1 MHQTEAFVKGIKEE
15 KCTGQLERVV
25 PPLAEYNLQG
35 RFSFCHVSVQYI
47 ALCTIFMAHGANRIV
62 GTASLAAL
70 SSAASTATLVEQQQ
84 VAQERRFD
92 S

>member
-1 MHQTEAFVKGIKEE
+1 VHQTEAFVKGIKEE

-47 ALCTIFMAHGANRIV
+47 ALCTMFMAHGANRIV
-62 GTASLAAL
+62 GTSLASL
-70 SSAASTATLVEQQQ
+70 SSATSTATLVEQQQ
-84 VAQERRFD
+84 VKQERRFD
-92 S
+92 I